1 MNKKRKGARRWTA
14 LALSVAMVF
23 SGIGILP
30 APVKAEAADVAAA
43 VQKTGATTERSER
56 KMKFGDD
63 WKFKLVNKYNIND
76 TSVQADGVDYDDSS
90 WDNVDLPHD
99 WAIYGTYEN
108 SNGVRAA
115 QGSLA
120 GGVGWYRKSFTL
132 SDDFKDKTVSI
143 EFDGVQMISQVWVNG
158 HTEDNW
164 KQYLGY
170 NTFTYDISKYL
181 KYDGSENVIAVKV
194 QSSNSSARW
203 YAGAGIYRNVYL
215 ISTEKLNVPVN
226 GVQITTPFEK
236 LEAEGGKYEEI
247 KNATKAGVDIKT
259 DVTNDSDTEA
269 TGVSVKSTVY
279 NKESD
284 VISTQT
290 DDITVAAGKTET
302 ISQSVDVANP
312 KLWSV
317 DSPNLYWVRT
327 EIIQNGKVVDRTD
340 SRFGI
345 RYIATNPN
353 SGFYLNGVHTKLNGV
368 CEHSDLGS
376 LGMETYQAAVDRRI
390 RTLKKYGVN
399 AIRTSHNPVSPEFIE
414 ACDRLGML
422 VFEEAFDQWLYSKN
436 SDDYH
441 NYFNKAADGKTVVFD
456 KAGNDNTNNDTSYIE
471 VKREDL
477 QSNAERDIK
486 AMVDRDKNAPCIF
499 AWSTG
504 NEIYDA
510 RYKHGENTLDMLT
523 GWIKEIDMTRPVA
536 ACPPTWDNYW
546 ANNAQ
551 QEKHL
556 AKAEMSGFNYA
567 TGQYDGAHS
576 RYPNMVIFG
585 SETVSAYYYR
595 GVYFLEG
602 EGSGDRCNEYPTYWT
617 FSSATASLEAHR
629 DKTYTAGEF
638 VWTGHDY
645 LGEPTPRSWPSKSS
659 YFGMIDT
666 AGFAKDVV
674 YMYKSMWTDTPTVH
688 LLPQKWNFKAGQKV
702 PVYIY
707 TNAKSVELFLNGKSL
722 GIKNYDKQTAS
733 PVYIYWT
740 KGTSGLDYEAGEL
753 KAVGYDQPDGKGN
766 VIATDV
772 VNTSGDAA
780 QVELSADRTYIKN
793 DGDDMVFVEATIE
806 DNTGIM
812 VPGADNRITFDVEGG
827 EIVSVD
833 NGDPR
838 DHDPYKNTDN
848 RKAFSG
854 KALLIVKAEEGSTDD
869 IVITATAESDN
880 GILKSNTITVGS
892 KNELP
897 GDGTDTPKLQDAS
910 VVMGKGISA
919 DSVLPKTVKVQY
931 SNGVVDEHQV
941 TGWNL
946 DNLNVNQAGTYKV
959 TGTAEGMEGTFEC
972 TVTVKDIKSATVDN
986 VTTLV
991 NVEPSLPQFAAIEY
1005 ADGTKGSAPVTWDE
1019 VPAENYAKAGK
1030 FEVTGKIGP
1039 EVTVKTEVSVKEI
1052 KSVEEVHAS
1061 TVIGTLPV
1069 LPAGVEVTFTDESKE
1084 IVGTDWQIKAEDVA
1098 AAGTLKVKSK
1108 ILGSDMEAVANVDVK
1123 YAVATGDLEYTS
1135 TGTVSKDKTVNGA
1148 GLSVRIDQGGKPT
1161 EYAAG
1166 LSMLGGSEAVYNVEG
1181 KGYEA
1186 FRAYVSLSFDNGQDA
1201 EGAVSFE
1208 VYVDDEKT
1216 PRYRS
1221 GVMTHATK
1229 NLALDVDIKGAKTVK
1244 LVTKTEDSSVD
1255 NSKNI
1260 GNWCDTKFV
1269 SSNVAVKSAKLKE
1282 KDFYYA
1288 EKGAQPSL
1296 PQTAEVQVDDTH
1308 TGAFRIAWSE
1318 IDTSKADV
1326 VDVEGTVLGI
1336 ADPENHKVKAKVIV
1350 DFNNVVK
1357 VPALMN
1363 KIGKWEVKE
1372 AFDYVETTGTKTN
1385 IKDIEDI
1392 TAKSSVIYKWTNNM
1406 LIENCHNYGFD
1417 YGVYPGTN
1425 SANPE
1430 YLIVRAPAIKGF
1442 VLRGTGSTDGNA
1454 NKNFTFYTSEDGEN
1468 WKEFKDY
1475 TKTTDTS
1482 VSGSWPSRLYTATQ
1496 MPDDTNYIKIA
1507 YPTGNTWQ
1515 FNMNKLQLTGGEVI
1529 PEGKAVVS
1537 LDANGGSLPEGT
1549 STKRTLNKGDQA
1561 GELPTPTRNRHN
1573 FKGWFTQ
1580 PEGGEKVT
1588 EETVVSDSI
1597 ILYAQ
1602 WEKSTK
1608 AEDVPVYFVDCG
1620 ANAFSAEGKAYRK
1633 DYTDTLKNTVPDQA
1647 YSETSGWGF
1656 TNPAS
1661 EVEANG
1667 SGDAYTTIR
1676 NFKAG
1681 NNQKTMTYK
1690 FALDAGTYEV
1700 VTGFYDPWAQ
1710 WAGDDRHA
1718 KITVADEAG
1727 TELAV
1732 HEDHKISGSKDSVT
1746 LENITLS
1753 EAGNVT
1759 VNLSPLKK
1767 VDSNIDSCDVL
1778 VSFIVIVKKAAEQPD
1793 IPKTDTKAGLKAAI
1807 DLAKTLKA
1815 DDYTAASYKALSD
1828 TIASAEKVYA
1838 ETEPSAEAVQ
1848 TQINALAE
1856 AVRNLKSAAADTK
1869 KDLTQQMKEKDAE
1882 LAAKDTELKT
1892 AQKNASDLD
1901 DQLKKAA
1908 KDLADLKNGS
1918 EAEKAELQKQINS
1931 LKEQLD
1937 EANAK
1942 VTVLKAEKE
1951 RLTEEKTSL
1960 QTELKKAQED
1970 AAKKKAEEAEALKKA
1985 QEEEKKAKEEL
1996 QKLKDAMTLKIGD
2009 TITVKGVTY
2018 RVTNAEAK
2026 TAEAYGVVNKNQKHI
2041 EVAATVKIKGSTC
2054 KVTAIA
2060 DQAFAG
2066 MKKATKAVIG
2076 KNVSKIGKK
2085 AFNGDGKLK
2094 SITVKSRKLKTVGK
2108 LALKGINKK
2117 AVIRIPK
2124 SKKKAYR
2131 KLFKGKGQKKSVI
2144 VK

>member
-279 NKESD
+279 NKEGD
-284 VISTQT
+284 VVSTQT

-523 GWIKEIDMTRPVA
+523 GWIKEIDTTRPVA

-567 TGQYDGAHS
+567 TEQYDGAHS

-1019 VPAENYAKAGK
+1019 VPEENYAKAGK

-1123 YAVATGDLEYTS
+1123 YAVATGNLEYTS

-1244 LVTKTEDSSVD
+1244 LVTKTEDSRISV
-1255 NSKNI
+1255 
-1260 GNWCDTKFV
+1260 
-1269 SSNVAVKSAKLKE
+1269 
-1282 KDFYYA
+1282 
-1288 EKGAQPSL
+1288 
-1296 PQTAEVQVDDTH
+1296 
-1308 TGAFRIAWSE
+1308 TG
-1318 IDTSKADV
+1318 V
-1326 VDVEGTVLGI
+1326 
-1336 ADPENHKVKAKVIV
+1336 
-1350 DFNNVVK
+1350 
-1357 VPALMN
+1357 
-1363 KIGKWEVKE
+1363 
-1372 AFDYVETTGTKTN
+1372 
-1385 IKDIEDI
+1385 
-1392 TAKSSVIYKWTNNM
+1392 
-1406 LIENCHNYGFD
+1406 
-1417 YGVYPGTN
+1417 
-1425 SANPE
+1425 
-1430 YLIVRAPAIKGF
+1430 
-1442 VLRGTGSTDGNA
+1442 
-1454 NKNFTFYTSEDGEN
+1454 
-1468 WKEFKDY
+1468 
-1475 TKTTDTS
+1475 
-1482 VSGSWPSRLYTATQ
+1482 
-1496 MPDDTNYIKIA
+1496 
-1507 YPTGNTWQ
+1507 
-1515 FNMNKLQLTGGEVI
+1515 
-1529 PEGKAVVS
+1529 
-1537 LDANGGSLPEGT
+1537 
-1549 STKRTLNKGDQA
+1549 
-1561 GELPTPTRNRHN
+1561 TRNLFLPMWR
-1573 FKGWFTQ
+1573 
-1580 PEGGEKVT
+1580 
-1588 EETVVSDSI
+1588 S
-1597 ILYAQ
+1597 
-1602 WEKSTK
+1602 
-1608 AEDVPVYFVDCG
+1608 
-1620 ANAFSAEGKAYRK
+1620 R
-1633 DYTDTLKNTVPDQA
+1633 
-1647 YSETSGWGF
+1647 
-1656 TNPAS
+1656 
-1661 EVEANG
+1661 
-1667 SGDAYTTIR
+1667 
-1676 NFKAG
+1676 
-1681 NNQKTMTYK
+1681 
-1690 FALDAGTYEV
+1690 
-1700 VTGFYDPWAQ
+1700 
-1710 WAGDDRHA
+1710 
-1718 KITVADEAG
+1718 
-1727 TELAV
+1727 
-1732 HEDHKISGSKDSVT
+1732 
-1746 LENITLS
+1746 
-1753 EAGNVT
+1753 
-1759 VNLSPLKK
+1759 
-1767 VDSNIDSCDVL
+1767 
-1778 VSFIVIVKKAAEQPD
+1778 
-1793 IPKTDTKAGLKAAI
+1793 
-1807 DLAKTLKA
+1807 
-1815 DDYTAASYKALSD
+1815 
-1828 TIASAEKVYA
+1828 
-1838 ETEPSAEAVQ
+1838 VQ
-1848 TQINALAE
+1848 N
-1856 AVRNLKSAAADTK
+1856 
-1869 KDLTQQMKEKDAE
+1869 
-1882 LAAKDTELKT
+1882 
-1892 AQKNASDLD
+1892 
-1901 DQLKKAA
+1901 
-1908 KDLADLKNGS
+1908 
-1918 EAEKAELQKQINS
+1918 
-1931 LKEQLD
+1931 
-1937 EANAK
+1937 
-1942 VTVLKAEKE
+1942 
-1951 RLTEEKTSL
+1951 
-1960 QTELKKAQED
+1960 
-1970 AAKKKAEEAEALKKA
+1970 
-1985 QEEEKKAKEEL
+1985 
-1996 QKLKDAMTLKIGD
+1996 
-2009 TITVKGVTY
+2009 
-2018 RVTNAEAK
+2018 
-2026 TAEAYGVVNKNQKHI
+2026 
-2041 EVAATVKIKGSTC
+2041 
-2054 KVTAIA
+2054 
-2060 DQAFAG
+2060 
-2066 MKKATKAVIG
+2066 
-2076 KNVSKIGKK
+2076 
-2085 AFNGDGKLK
+2085 
-2094 SITVKSRKLKTVGK
+2094 
-2108 LALKGINKK
+2108 
-2117 AVIRIPK
+2117 
-2124 SKKKAYR
+2124 
-2131 KLFKGKGQKKSVI
+2131 
-2144 VK
+2144 

>member
-1 MNKKRKGARRWTA
+1 MSKKRQSARRWTA

-23 SGIGILP
+23 SGVGILP
-30 APVKAEAADVAAA
+30 TPLNAEAADTA
-43 VQKTGATTERSER
+43 VIQQTGQKTERSER
-56 KMKFGDD
+56 KQKFTDN
-63 WKFKLVNKYNIND
+63 WKFKLVNKYDIND

-90 WDNVDLPHD
+90 WDTVDLPHD
-99 WAIYGTYEN
+99 WAIYGTYEEG
-108 SNGVRAA
+108 NGVRIN

-226 GVQITTPFEK
+226 GVQITTPLEK

-247 KNATKAGVDIKT
+247 KNAKKAGVDINT
-259 DVTNDSDTEA
+259 DVTNDSDTDA
-269 TGVSVKSTVY
+269 KAVSVKSTIY
-279 NKESD
+279 NKDGD
-284 VISTQT
+284 VVSTQT
-290 DDITVAAGKTET
+290 DDITVAAGQTET
-302 ISQSVDVANP
+302 ISQSVDVPDP

-327 EIIQNGKVVDRTD
+327 EIMQNGKVVDSTD

-345 RYIATNPN
+345 RYLATDPN

-422 VFEEAFDQWLYSKN
+422 VFEEAFDQWLKAKN
-436 SDDYH
+436 RDDYH
-441 NYFNKAADGKTVVFD
+441 NYFNKAADGTTVVFD
-456 KAGNDNTNNDTSYIE
+456 KAGNESTSNDTSYIK
-471 VKREDL
+471 VKRDDL

-510 RYKHGENTLDMLT
+510 RFKHGENTLDMLT
-523 GWIKEIDMTRPVA
+523 GWIKEIDTTRPVA
-536 ACPPTWDNYW
+536 ACPPTWDSYSTNNY
-546 ANNAQ
+546 Q

-567 TGQYDGAHS
+567 TGQYDRAH
-576 RYPNMVIFG
+576 RNYPNMVIFG

-595 GVYFLEG
+595 GVYFMEG
-602 EGSGDRCNEYPTYWT
+602 EGKSDKCNEYPTFWS

-629 DKTYTAGEF
+629 NKTYTAGEF

-645 LGEPTPRSWPSKSS
+645 LGEPTPQKWPSKSS

-666 AGFAKDVV
+666 AGFVKDVV

-722 GIKNYDKQTAS
+722 GIKNYDKETAS

-740 KGTSGLDYEAGEL
+740 KGSSGLEYEAGEL
-753 KAVGYDQPDGKGN
+753 KAVAYDQADGKGN

-772 VNTSGDAA
+772 VNTAGDAA
-780 QVELSADRTYIKN
+780 QIELSADRTYIKN
-793 DGDDMVFVEATIE
+793 DGDDLVFVEATIE
-806 DNTGIM
+806 DNAGIM
-812 VPGADNRITFDVEGG
+812 VPDADNRITFDVEGG

-838 DHDPYKNTDN
+838 DLDPYKNTDN

-854 KALLIVKAEEGSTDD
+854 KALVIVKAGEGSTDD
-869 IVITATAESDN
+869 IVITATAKSDN
-880 GILKSNTITVGS
+880 GTLSSNTITVGA

-897 GDGTDTPKLQDAS
+897 GDGTDAPQLLDAS
-910 VVMGKGISA
+910 VVTGKGVSA
-919 DSVLPKTVKVQY
+919 ESVLPKTVKVQY
-931 SNGVVDEHQV
+931 SNGVIDEHQV

-946 DNLNVNQAGTYKV
+946 DNLNVNQAGTYTV

-972 TVTVKDIKSATVDN
+972 TVTVKDIKSAAVDN

-1019 VPAENYAKAGK
+1019 VPAEKYAQEGK
-1030 FEVTGKIGP
+1030 FEVPGKIGQ
-1039 EVTVKTEVSVKEI
+1039 EVTVKTEVRVKKIQSIE
-1052 KSVEEVHAS
+1052 KVDAS
-1061 TVIGTLPV
+1061 TVVGTLPT
-1069 LPAGVEVTFTDESKE
+1069 LPAGVEVTFTDGSKE
-1084 IVGTDWQIKAEDVA
+1084 IVGTDWKITASNVA
-1098 AAGTLKVKSK
+1098 VAGTLKVKSK
-1108 ILGSDMEAVANVDVK
+1108 ILGSDIEAVANVDVK
-1123 YAVATGDLEYTS
+1123 YAEDTGNLDYTS
-1135 TGTVSKDKTVNGA
+1135 TGTVTKDQTVEGA

-1161 EYAAG
+1161 EYATG

-1216 PRYRS
+1216 PRYSS

-1229 NLALDVDIKGAKTVK
+1229 NLALDVDIKGAKTVR

-1269 SSNVAVKSAKLKE
+1269 SSNLTVQEVNWNAKKL
-1282 KDFYYA
+1282 YYA
-1288 EKGAQPSL
+1288 EIGEQPNI
-1296 PQTAEVQVDDTH
+1296 PNAAEVKIDDTH
-1308 TGAFRIAWSE
+1308 SASFLIDWQD
-1318 IDTSKADV
+1318 IDTSKASVQTVTGKVTGISGLTEEQKTVTAKVV
-1326 VDVEGTVLGI
+1326 VDLDFDAVLQDPQLLKQIGSWQLDEDFAYVDTVD
-1336 ADPENHKVKAKVIV
+1336 AKVKIS
-1350 DFNNVVK
+1350 D
-1357 VPALMN
+1357 
-1363 KIGKWEVKE
+1363 IG
-1372 AFDYVETTGTKTN
+1372 N
-1385 IKDIEDI
+1385 IK
-1392 TAKSSVIYKWTNNM
+1392 TKSPIIYQWSGNM
-1406 LIENCHNYGFD
+1406 LIENCHKYGFD
-1417 YGVYPGTN
+1417 YGVYPGNNT
-1425 SANPE
+1425 ANPE

-1442 VLRGTGSTDGNA
+1442 VIRGTANSDSNA
-1454 NKNFTFYTSEDGEN
+1454 EKNFTFYTSEDG
-1468 WKEFKDY
+1468 KEWTAFDGY
-1475 TKTTDTS
+1475 TKTTDDS
-1482 VSGSWPSRLYTATQ
+1482 REGWSSRLYTATEL
-1496 MPDDTNYIKIA
+1496 PEDTNYIKIA
-1507 YPTGNTWQ
+1507 YPTGKTWQ
-1515 FNMNKLQLTGGEVI
+1515 FNLNEIHLSGDSDTTEEKVTIRLN
-1529 PEGKAVVS
+1529 
-1537 LDANGGSLPEGT
+1537 ANGGSLAEGV
-1549 STKRTLNKGDQA
+1549 STKIKLSANEA
-1561 GELPTPTRNRHN
+1561 VGELPTPTRRRYS
-1573 FKGWFTQ
+1573 FKGWYTQ
-1580 PEGGEKVT
+1580 AEGGEKVT
-1588 EETVVSDSI
+1588 DSYVPSESMV
-1597 ILYAQ
+1597 LYAQ
-1602 WEKSTK
+1602 WEKVTK

-1620 ANAFSAEGKAYRK
+1620 ASEFTGEGQAYVN
-1633 DYTDTLKNTVPDQA
+1633 DYNDTIKNTIPDQT

-1667 SGDAYTTIR
+1667 SGDAYITVR

-1700 VTGFYDPWAQ
+1700 VTGFYDPWPEYAQ
-1710 WAGDDRHA
+1710 DDRHA

-1727 TELAV
+1727 SELAV
-1732 HEDHKISGSKDSVT
+1732 YDDHKISGNKESVT

-1753 EAGNVT
+1753 KAGNVT
-1759 VNLSPLKK
+1759 VNFSPLKK

-1778 VSFIVIVKKAAEQPD
+1778 VSYIVIIKKAEEIIEIPDAEK
-1793 IPKTDTKAGLKAAI
+1793 KTGLKAAI
-1807 DLAKTLKA
+1807 
-1815 DDYTAASYKALSD
+1815 
-1828 TIASAEKVYA
+1828 
-1838 ETEPSAEAVQ
+1838 
-1848 TQINALAE
+1848 ALAE
-1856 AVRNLKSAAADTK
+1856 NLNESAYTAESYAKLKEALEAADEVYKAENKTEEEIQAQIDALAAAVKGLASVETENNQLKQQLEAKEAELKAAQDKVTSLNADLVK
-1869 KDLTQQMKEKDAE
+1869 AKQELKDLEDTSSEE
-1882 LAAKDTELKT
+1882 AAKLQAKIDDLNTKLT
-1892 AQKNASDLD
+1892 DAQSEVADLQG
-1901 DQLKKAA
+1901 QLKAA
-1908 KDLADLKNGS
+1908 KNQLADVQGK
-1918 EAEKAELQKQINS
+1918 
-1931 LKEQLD
+1931 LD
-1937 EANAK
+1937 AANAD
-1942 VTVLKAEKE
+1942 A
-1951 RLTEEKTSL
+1951 
-1960 QTELKKAQED
+1960 KKAN
-1970 AAKKKAEEAEALKKA
+1970 
-1985 QEEEKKAKEEL
+1985 EEL
-1996 QKLKDAMTLKIGD
+1996 QKLKDSMTLKNGD
-2009 TITVKGVTY
+2009 TVTADGVQY
-2018 RVTNAEAK
+2018 RVTDAAGK
-2026 TAEAYGVVNKNQKHI
+2026 KAEAYGVTKKNSKTI
-2041 EVAATVKIKGSTC
+2041 TVATVVTVKGTEC

-2060 DQAFAG
+2060 DQAFANQ
-2066 MKKATKAVIG
+2066 KKATKAVIG
-2076 KNVSKIGKK
+2076 ANVTKIGKK
-2085 AFNGDGKLK
+2085 AFYGDSRLK
-2094 SITVKSRKLKTVGK
+2094 SITVKGKKLKTVGK
-2108 LALKGINKK
+2108 QALKGINKK
-2117 AVIRIPK
+2117 AVIRVPK
-2124 SKKKAYR
+2124 AKKNAYK
-2131 KLFKGKGQKKSVI
+2131 KLFKGKGQKKSVK